1 MFFSSHCGRSRPPS
15 SHTQQK
21 KKISFQRGET
31 RTESPLSSLQK
42 AKKRKKE
49 SKIKGRKPKK
59 KRVTSIFTLFRSLSL
74 SALSLSDAL
83 FNKFHARKRHIFVA
97 VVVSK
102 FYSHIARII
111 KMASSVLSMS
121 AASLASKSKVVSS
134 KVFSAK
140 KSASRKVSITTR
152 ATGTMVDDK
161 TGIKKM
167 RDGIKEAAD
176 ENLLTPRFYTTG
188 TFHLLSFHRRGWFP
202 IYILRPRRLPVFH
215 FFSSRSYPP
224 AVAFLLGKRD
234 IFFREKIL
242 GG

>member
-1 MFFSSHCGRSRPPS
+1 
-15 SHTQQK
+15 
-21 KKISFQRGET
+21 
-31 RTESPLSSLQK
+31 
-42 AKKRKKE
+42 
-49 SKIKGRKPKK
+49 
-59 KRVTSIFTLFRSLSL
+59 
-74 SALSLSDAL
+74 
-83 FNKFHARKRHIFVA
+83 
-97 VVVSK
+97 
-102 FYSHIARII
+102 
-111 KMASSVLSMS
+111 MASSVLSMS